1 MPRRACFELQL
12 APRAPSA
19 VAAPSPA
26 SMPCQHRVDAK
37 AFTGRGAHR
46 RLREARQRV
55 DSLHREMEQ
64 LARLSLTL
72 PGRVMYLC
80 VHRRT
85 RTGQATLRWR
95 QAGALAPHLPWPQ
108 VSKLLLACPPALADW
123 YRAMNAAVRRLN
135 GAEKQARAAWRVA
148 RFELACNQAEL
159 DVG

>member
-1 MPRRACFELQL
+1 MAQQASFD
-12 APRAPSA
+12 PRAAHRKPST
-19 VAAPSPA
+19 AAMGLRA
-26 SMPCQHRVDAK
+26 NQPCQHQVDAK
-37 AFTGRGAHR
+37 AFTGRGAQR

-55 DSLHREMEQ
+55 DSVHREMEQ
-64 LARLSLTL
+64 LARLSRAL

-80 VHRRT
+80 VHRRA

-108 VSKLLLACPPALADW
+108 VTRLLLACAPALADW

-135 GAEKQARAAWRVA
+135 GAEKQARASLRSA
-148 RFELACNQAEL
+148 RFELLSNQAEL